1 LINKRFDKQDTNEPI
16 RDDDAINPIVDEPE
30 VQFDPDIMLGE
41 DSIDE
46 DDIMLGE
53 DSIDED
59 EMPILIDD

>member
-1 LINKRFDKQDTNEPI
+1 
-16 RDDDAINPIVDEPE
+16 
-30 VQFDPDIMLGE
+30 MLGE